1 MWIENGAHEGDCLS
15 AVHDVMS
22 TESVG
27 CSATDARF
35 RSIKCKY
42 HDKNGILL
50 KFLPSFPGLVN
61 PYSIICQILGP

>member
-15 AVHDVMS
+15 AVHYAMS

-42 HDKNGILL
+42 HDKME
-50 KFLPSFPGLVN
+50 S
-61 PYSIICQILGP
+61 S